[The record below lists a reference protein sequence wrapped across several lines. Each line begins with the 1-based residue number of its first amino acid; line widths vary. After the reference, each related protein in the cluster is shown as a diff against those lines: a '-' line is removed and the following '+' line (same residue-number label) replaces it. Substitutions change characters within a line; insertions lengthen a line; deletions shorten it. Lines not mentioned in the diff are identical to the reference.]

1 MNDSGQSYLFSG
13 NASFMEALYE
23 AYLED
28 RESVSQKWQDY
39 FDQVNSAEPD
49 TPPDVPHAPI
59 QRTIKRAVSQ

>member
-1 MNDSGQSYLFSG
+1 
-13 NASFMEALYE
+13 MEALYE

-59 QRTIKRAVSQ
+59 QRIIKQAVNQ